1 MEFLETL
8 LIIILI
14 IFGFRLLF
22 KFFAPFLMRYFMK
35 KLKQKFENA
44 QQQSHNQSTYTSH
57 SDNLNS
63 QSGSR
68 KTNPNTEVGEYVDYE
83 ELD

>member
-22 KFFAPFLMRYFMK
+22 KFFAPFLMRYFIK
-35 KLKQKFENA
+35 KLKQKFENT
-44 QQQSHNQSTYTSH
+44 QQQSQQQSTYSRQK
-57 SDNLNS
+57 DNLNK
-63 QSGSR
+63 QSGTR
-68 KTNPNTEVGEYVDYE
+68 KTNPNSKVGEYIDYE